1 MWLGLILSDFYQ
13 MEIKKNRQ
21 SAVFLNVR
29 YCGSEPLITHS
40 AGYGGY
46 SCSSVWFGALEAEF
60 DRLTGL
66 NGFIPIHVGGG
77 IGVAASNYSIP
88 QVGYAG
94 RVSVA
99 PAYTPAI
106 NCSRAGV
113 GNFYRCG
120 KSVAPIISGGVN
132 TFSSTGRSGR
142 A

>member
-1 MWLGLILSDFYQ
+1 MYL
-13 MEIKKNRQ
+13 
-21 SAVFLNVR
+21 R
-29 YCGSEPLITHS
+29 YCWREPLITHC

-46 SCSSVWFGALEAEF
+46 SCGSVWFGALEAEF

-77 IGVAASNYSIP
+77 IGVTSNNYSIP
-88 QVGYAG
+88 QVSYAG
-94 RVSVA
+94 RVSVV

-113 GNFYRCG
+113 GDFYRRG

-132 TFSSTGRSGR
+132 TFSSTGCSGG